1 MPRKQPRRQ
10 PFATVLALLPPLLG
24 APAMVKAADAL
35 QLGLLAH
42 DVPELWSHFNRES
55 GVDLNAEWTPAWPAR
70 QLGPATVGSQLGVTL
85 NSAGDTSYVYG
96 GLHLR
101 LGQSQGW
108 YGRVGLGA
116 ALHNGETELVSND
129 RKALGARLLFHIP
142 LELGYQWPRH
152 SLSLYFSHISN
163 GYTRDANEGLDT
175 LGLRLGWRY

>member
-1 MPRKQPRRQ
+1 MPRMQCRPQ
-10 PFATVLALLPPLLG
+10 LLAAVLALLPLL
-24 APAMVKAADAL
+24 ATPATASANDAL

-55 GVDLNAEWTPAWPAR
+55 GVDLNAEWTPAWPGQR
-70 QLGPATVGSQLGVTL
+70 LGPATVGSQVGVTL
-85 NSAGDTSYVYG
+85 NSAGDTSYMYG

-101 LGQSQGW
+101 LGQTQGW
-108 YGRVGLGA
+108 YARVGLGA

-163 GYTRDANEGLDT
+163 GYTQDANEGLDT
-175 LGLRLGWRY
+175 LGLRAGWRY